1 MARLYPLF
9 ADLTRRPV
17 LVVGGGA
24 VGERKAEALVAAG
37 ARVTVGAPWITGALA
52 RRVRQGDMRHRQGL
66 FEASWLDG
74 AWLVI
79 AATDDRDL
87 NRRVAKAATARGIWV
102 NVVDDPELSSF
113 QVPAVV
119 HRPPLAVA
127 ISSAGTAPALARH
140 VRERIELILDDG
152 IGKLAGLLARY
163 RAAIRQCIADVRSRR
178 RFYDRLITG
187 EVGRLVRHRGEA
199 EAERALKKALRQP
212 TPVTG
217 RVALVGS
224 GPGDPG
230 LLTLGGLRRL
240 QEADVI
246 LHDRL
251 VQEGILAL
259 ARCDAERVD
268 VGKEPGRARTTQATI
283 NRLMVSL
290 ARQGKRVVRLK
301 GGDPLI
307 FGRGGEELEYLRAHE
322 VPFEVVPGITAA
334 GGCAA
339 YAGVPLTH
347 RRHASSVVL
356 VTAHNRAALDALDW
370 GALARER
377 QTVAVYMGVGQ
388 LAYLP
393 ERLIRHGRDAATPFV
408 LIERGTTNDQRVIT
422 GTLASLPAMAEAH
435 DIASPALLII
445 GETAALASSLTW
457 FGTSVRDERE
467 ARSSN
472 AA

>member
-17 LVVGGGA
+17 LVVGGGV
-24 VGERKAEALVAAG
+24 VGQRKAEALLAAG
-37 ARVTVGAPWITGALA
+37 ARVTVGAPLITGALA
-52 RRVRQGDMRHRQGL
+52 SRVRKGDMRHRRGR

-87 NRRVAKAATARGIWV
+87 NRRVAEAATARGTWV

-119 HRPPLAVA
+119 HRPPLTVA

-140 VRERIELILDDG
+140 VRERIELILDEG
-152 IGKLAGLLARY
+152 LGALARLLARY
-163 RAAIRQCIADVRSRR
+163 RDAIRHRIADVPSRR

-199 EAERALKKALRQP
+199 AAEEALKRALRQP
-212 TPVTG
+212 TTVTG
-217 RVALVGS
+217 RVALVGA
-224 GPGDPG
+224 GPGDPA
-230 LLTLGGLRRL
+230 LLTLAGLRRL

-251 VQEGILAL
+251 VQEDVLSL
-259 ARCDAERVD
+259 ARRDAERID
-268 VGKEPGRARTTQATI
+268 VGKQAGRPRITQAAI
-283 NRLMVSL
+283 NRLMVRL
-290 ARQGKRVVRLK
+290 ARQGKQVVRLK

-322 VPFEVVPGITAA
+322 VAFEVVPGITAA

-347 RRHASSVVL
+347 RQHASSVVL
-356 VTAHNRAALDALDW
+356 VTAHSRAALDALDW
-370 GALARER
+370 RALARQN
-377 QTVAVYMGVGQ
+377 QTLAVYMGVGQ

-393 ERLIRHGRDAATPFV
+393 GRLIRHGRGAATPFA
-408 LIERGTTNDQRVIT
+408 LIERGTTKDQRVIT

-435 DIASPALLII
+435 DIVSPALLII
-445 GETAALASSLTW
+445 GETAALANSLAW
-457 FGTSVRDERE
+457 FGTPVRDERE
-467 ARSSN
+467 ARSSH